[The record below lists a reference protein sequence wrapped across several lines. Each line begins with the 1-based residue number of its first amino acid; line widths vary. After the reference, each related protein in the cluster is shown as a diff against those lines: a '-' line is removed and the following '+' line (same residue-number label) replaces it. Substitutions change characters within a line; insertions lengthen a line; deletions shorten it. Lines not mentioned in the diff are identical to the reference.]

1 MEILSG
7 SLCHIQVPK
16 PNIQIQNQACLCHF
30 CKNAN
35 GGMTDVDSSSVFMSR
50 VSRFRFDSVI
60 FKMTSNEL
68 ASILF
73 VVAGGTIDKDYP
85 RSTGGY
91 AFEFGDEPAIE
102 RLLDR
107 LSPSFDYEVVT
118 AFQKDSLEVTDEDR
132 QTLAQIIE
140 GKPQSESME

>member
-107 LSPSFDYEVVT
+107 LSPSFHYEVVT

>member
-102 RLLDR
+102 RLLLLIC
-107 LSPSFDYEVVT
+107 LSYNKLKQGKVL
-118 AFQKDSLEVTDEDR
+118 QRICHLSLSSILRILILMIVSSV
-132 QTLAQIIE
+132 AIFSI
-140 GKPQSESME
+140 